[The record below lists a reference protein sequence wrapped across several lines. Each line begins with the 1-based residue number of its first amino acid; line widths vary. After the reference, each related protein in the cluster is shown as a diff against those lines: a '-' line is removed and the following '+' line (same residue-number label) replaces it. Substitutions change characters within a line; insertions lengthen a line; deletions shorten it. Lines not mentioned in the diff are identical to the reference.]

1 MSQEKEIKKDD
12 SIADKKEIT
21 INVNGDPHE
30 VPKDD
35 ISYNSVVT
43 LGFPDFP
50 QHPQRIYSVKYRRGH
65 GDKPEG
71 ILNPGTSIK
80 VKDQMIF
87 DVWFTGE
94 S

>member
-1 MSQEKEIKKDD
+1 MSENEIKKDPPGE
-12 SIADKKEIT
+12 DKKEVT
-21 INVNGDPHE
+21 INVNSNPHQ
-30 VPKDD
+30 VPKGD
-35 ISYNSVVT
+35 ISYTAVVT

-65 GDKPEG
+65 GDKPDG
-71 ILNPGTSIK
+71 ILNPGTSTK

>member
-1 MSQEKEIKKDD
+1 MSEEKEIKNDHPSKDE
-12 SIADKKEIT
+12 KEVT
-21 INVNGDPHE
+21 IIVNTDPHQ
-30 VPKDD
+30 VPKND
-35 ISYNSVVT
+35 ISYKDVVT

-71 ILNPGTSIK
+71 ILNPGTTTK
-80 VKDQMIF
+80 AKDQMIF